1 LTSANASPEMP
12 VMREMADA
20 LCIASKRIVQGPD
33 GIKFVAFVSIAMAAR
48 RE

>member
-1 LTSANASPEMP
+1 MP
-12 VMREMADA
+12 KMADA
-20 LCIASKRIVQGPD
+20 LCIASKRIVQAPD